1 MFDGETHQGK
11 NDKAT
16 TLHRLRGM
24 DSVLVSSGDH
34 EVLRGAR

>member
-1 MFDGETHQGK
+1 M

-16 TLHRLRGM
+16 TLYGLRGI
-24 DSVLVSSGDH
+24 DSVLVMSGDH